1 MRARTFV
8 WAAFLALAGLQLSQS
23 AHGQAGGK
31 EGGSGPEAQA
41 DRPTAFVTVDGRAL
55 FRVVGVSAY
64 PAEKR
69 AEAIAKRIMEIA
81 NDPSVSTDSLRA
93 AEVEAEQVTNILAG
107 DRFIMA
113 VTDADVSLE
122 RAPRPLLTRSYMM
135 RINEAVTVYRQDRSP
150 RQLLINTGYA
160 LGATVV
166 LGVVLV
172 LLYGLFRRL
181 DALAE
186 KRLKSKVEGLRIQSF
201 QVVQTETFWKSVR
214 TAFRTVRTLAM
225 LACFLLYAQVVLGFY
240 PWTRPTAERLLLMLL
255 DPLRNMALGFIAML
269 PNLAF
274 LAILFVVVRYLLR
287 LMRLFFS
294 AIEHG
299 TVTFSGFEREWA
311 LPTFRMVRVLVVAFA
326 LVVGYPYLPGS
337 QSEAFKGAS
346 ILLGVMF
353 SLGSSSAIA
362 NIIAGYS
369 LTYRRAY
376 RVGDRVMIGDVLG
389 DVAEM
394 RLQVTHLRSLKNE
407 EIVIPNSTIMNSHV
421 INYSSLA
428 AQHGLILHTTVG
440 IGYETPWRQVEA
452 MLIEA
457 AGRTPGL
464 LREPPP
470 FVLQKSLGDFAV
482 TYEINVYTDQPQAG
496 PRLYAALHR
505 SILDVFNEYGVQI
518 MTPAYEGDP
527 EQAKL
532 VPKDK
537 WFELPARPEGS
548 AGDSRPNAT
557 AAAASETRAGKPGT
571 SGSAE
576 RAQ

>member
-8 WAAFLALAGLQLSQS
+8 WAAFLSLAALQFPQS
-23 AHGQAGGK
+23 AHGQTGGK
-31 EGGSGPEAQA
+31 ETAAGPEV
-41 DRPTAFVTVDGRAL
+41 DRPTAFVTVDGHAL

-69 AEAIAKRIMEIA
+69 AEAIAKRIVEIA
-81 NDPSVSTDSLRA
+81 NDPAVSTESLRSV
-93 AEVEAEQVTNILAG
+93 EVEAEQVTNILAG
-107 DRFIMA
+107 DRVIMI
-113 VTDADVSLE
+113 VTDADVSSE
-122 RAPRPLLTRSYMM
+122 RAPRPLLTRTYMV
-135 RINEAVTVYRQDRSP
+135 RIAEAVTVYRQDRSP
-150 RQLLINTGYA
+150 RQLLMNTAYA

-166 LGVVLV
+166 LGIVLV

-181 DALAE
+181 DAIAE
-186 KRLKSKVEGLRIQSF
+186 KQLKSRVEALRIQSF
-201 QVVQTETFWKSVR
+201 QVVQTESFWKSVR
-214 TAFRTVRTLAM
+214 TTFRTVRTLAA
-225 LACFLLYAQVVLGFY
+225 LACVLLYGQIVLGLY
-240 PWTRPTAERLLLMLL
+240 PWTRPTAQRLLLMLL
-255 DPLRNMALGFIAML
+255 DPLRNMALGLIAML

-274 LAILFVVVRYLLR
+274 LAVLFVVMRYLLR
-287 LMRLFFS
+287 LLRLFFS

-299 TVTFSGFEREWA
+299 TVTFAGFEREWA
-311 LPTFRMVRVLVVAFA
+311 LPTFRMVRVLVIAFA

-337 QSEAFKGAS
+337 QSEAFKGVS

-389 DVAEM
+389 DVEEM

-407 EIVIPNSTIMNSHV
+407 EIVIPNSNIMNTHV

-464 LREPPP
+464 LRNPPP
-470 FVLQKSLGDFAV
+470 FVLQKALGDFAV

-527 EQAKL
+527 EQAKV

-537 WFELPARPEGS
+537 WFEPPAGPGGS
-548 AGDSRPNAT
+548 SGESGPNAT
-557 AAAASETRAGKPGT
+557 AAASQTRAGKAGT
-571 SGSAE
+571 GGSA
-576 RAQ
+576 

>member
-1 MRARTFV
+1 MRARMFV
-8 WAAFLALAGLQLSQS
+8 WATFLVLAELQFSQS
-23 AHGQAGGK
+23 AHGQAGGR
-31 EGGSGPEAQA
+31 EGASGPEAEA

-55 FRVVGVSAY
+55 FRVRGFSAF
-64 PAEKR
+64 PAKER
-69 AEAIAKRIMEIA
+69 AEAIAKRIVAIA
-81 NDPSVSTDSLRA
+81 NDATVSPDSLRA
-93 AEVEAEQVTNILAG
+93 VEAEQVTNILAG
-107 DRFIMA
+107 DRIIMA
-113 VTDADVSLE
+113 VTDADASLE
-122 RAPRPLLTRSYMM
+122 GGVSRPLLAKAFLL
-135 RINEAVTVYRQDRSP
+135 RIAEATSVYRQDRSL
-150 RQLLINTGYA
+150 RQLLTNTGYA

-166 LGVVLV
+166 LGIVLV
-172 LLYGLFRRL
+172 LVRRLFLRL
-181 DALAE
+181 DAVAE
-186 KRLKSKVEGLRIQSF
+186 KRFKSRVEALRIQSF
-201 QVVQTETFWKSVR
+201 QVVQTESFWKSVR
-214 TAFRTVRTLAM
+214 TTFRTVRTIAV
-225 LACFLLYAQVVLGFY
+225 LACLVVYAQVVLGLY
-240 PWTRPTAERLLLMLL
+240 PWTRPTAQHLLLMLL

-274 LAILFVVVRYLLR
+274 LAILFVVMRYLLR
-287 LMRLFFS
+287 LLRLFFS

-337 QSEAFKGAS
+337 QSEAFKGVS
-346 ILLGVMF
+346 ILLGIMF
-353 SLGSSSAIA
+353 SLGSSTAIA

-376 RVGDRVMIGDVLG
+376 RIGDRVKIGDVLG

-407 EIVIPNSTIMNSHV
+407 EIVIPNSTIMNTHV

-464 LREPPP
+464 LREPRP
-470 FVLQKSLGDFAV
+470 FVLQKSLDDFAV

-537 WFELPARPEGS
+537 WFALPAKVEES
-548 AGDSRPNAT
+548 SGDSRPNAT
-557 AAAASETRAGKPGT
+557 APASETRAGK
-571 SGSAE
+571 A
-576 RAQ
+576 